1 MINFEDLTCEL
12 NPQKPENKCVVRL
25 KTSTWSDKRGVYL
38 KKSITYLRR
47 LSRGYLILEEDTK
60 NIGTDD
66 DLFIENGRVIVCGKG
81 DNGELIELGCVR
93 LSVGYQKGVDA
104 RMLIDKVKFG

>member
-12 NPQKPENKCVVRL
+12 NPQEHENKCVVRL

-47 LSRGYLILEEDTK
+47 LSKGYLILEEDTK
-60 NIGTDD
+60 NIDTEV
-66 DLFIENGRVIVCGKG
+66 IEGIINLDECSDGVYVVVTCNERYDWETGYIDSYDYKLVRIG
-81 DNGELIELGCVR
+81 D
-93 LSVGYQKGVDA
+93 
-104 RMLIDKVKFG
+104 